1 LTASIRIIK
10 IVKDKN
16 PISNDEE
23 EMYTVEIEVET
34 EDAMKLAMELEKS
47 PYGKQI
53 VELLERAEFIPTKE
67 AIEEKVK
74 YDQEEHDKEVVDA
87 AISDYRDGMLEK
99 ITEFLQKKGKI
110 KTAEAIEL
118 LFEEPESKD
127 DMDAENDDDVV
138 NPT

>member
-34 EDAMKLAMELEKS
+34 EDAAKLAIELEKS

-53 VELLERAEFIPTKE
+53 VDLLERAEFIPTGE
-67 AIEEKVK
+67 AIEEKAK
-74 YDQEEHDKEVVDA
+74 DEQEAHDKEIIND

>member
-1 LTASIRIIK
+1 MTASIRIIK

-34 EDAMKLAMELEKS
+34 EDAAKLAIELEKS

-53 VELLERAEFIPTKE
+53 VDLLERAEFIPTGE
-67 AIEEKVK
+67 AIEEKAK
-74 YDQEEHDKEVVDA
+74 DEQEAHDKEIIND